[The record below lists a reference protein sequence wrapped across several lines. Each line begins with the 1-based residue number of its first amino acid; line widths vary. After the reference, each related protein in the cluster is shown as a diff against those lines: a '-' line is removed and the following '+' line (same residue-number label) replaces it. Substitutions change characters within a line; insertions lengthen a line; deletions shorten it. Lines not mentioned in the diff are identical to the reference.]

1 MLHSFLDFL
10 LEFHYR
16 LFQSIWAMVAA
27 LSVNAR
33 RLNVIT
39 RKKRKELD
47 WFVIVDTLMQVIM
60 ADMKRTHRLMIQ
72 TIQILMTVNDQNGDY
87 GFRYFL
93 NH

>member
-1 MLHSFLDFL
+1 M

-16 LFQSIWAMVAA
+16 LFQSIWGMVAA
-27 LSVNAR
+27 LSANAR

-60 ADMKRTHRLMIQ
+60 ADMTRTHQLISQNTQMM
-72 TIQILMTVNDQNGDY
+72 MTVNDQDGNY
-87 GFRYFL
+87 
-93 NH
+93 